1 MPLDIDQEQRREDV
15 ARAAA
20 KLVAERG
27 MGAITFRNLAA
38 ELGCSTTAIS
48 HYFANRAEI
57 LAETY
62 RFVAA
67 RAARRRAPPAGA
79 DARTRLASI
88 DGILPLD
95 AETWDDWVV
104 WLCFWTE
111 ALFNPELARQQKEY
125 SRDGRRAIEALL
137 ESLGCPVPLAFDL
150 SQKVMTT
157 LYGIAVQAA
166 FDREYWT
173 PAAQRA
179 ALHDVLKPALAL
191 IAEKATP

>member
-1 MPLDIDQEQRREDV
+1 MPPDIDQDQRREDV
-15 ARAAA
+15 ARTAA

-38 ELGCSTTAIS
+38 EMGCSTTAIS
-48 HYFANRAEI
+48 HYFTNRDEI

-62 RFVAA
+62 RYVAA
-67 RAARRRAPPAGA
+67 RAGQGRKPPPGA
-79 DARTRLASI
+79 DARARLQSI
-88 DGILPLD
+88 ERILPLD
-95 AETWDDWVV
+95 AGTWDNWVI

-111 ALFNPELARQQKEY
+111 ALFNPALARQQKEY
-125 SRDGRRAIEALL
+125 SRGSRRMIEDLL
-137 ESLGCPVPLAFDL
+137 ESVGCPEPLAASL

-166 FDREYWT
+166 FDRESWT

-179 ALHDVLKPALAL
+179 ALHDVLQPVFDL
-191 IAEKATP
+191 IPEAATP